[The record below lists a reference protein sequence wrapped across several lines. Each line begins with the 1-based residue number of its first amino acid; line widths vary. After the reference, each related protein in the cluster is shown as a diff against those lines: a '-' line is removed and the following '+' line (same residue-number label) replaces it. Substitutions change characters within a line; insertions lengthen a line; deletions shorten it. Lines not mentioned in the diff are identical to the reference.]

1 MNNTTDTNQASEPIL
16 PRDVLVM
23 YSTIDL
29 INLVSTVSEILAE
42 RGGEIV

>member
-1 MNNTTDTNQASEPIL
+1 MSDGPIL
-16 PRDVLVM
+16 PADVLAKYTTV
-23 YSTIDL
+23 DL